1 MPVALLVVY
10 PPWALIDPPH
20 AIMHLVS
27 READVNQLVHTLT
40 TDFPELNIIINNAG
54 RGILYDKLF
63 LAALYS
69 DPVMPAFIRK

>member
-20 AIMHLVS
+20 AIMPPVS

-40 TDFPELNIIINNAG
+40 TDFPDLNIIINNAG
-54 RGILYDKLF
+54 RAILYDKLF

-69 DPVMPAFIRK
+69 DPVMLSLILK